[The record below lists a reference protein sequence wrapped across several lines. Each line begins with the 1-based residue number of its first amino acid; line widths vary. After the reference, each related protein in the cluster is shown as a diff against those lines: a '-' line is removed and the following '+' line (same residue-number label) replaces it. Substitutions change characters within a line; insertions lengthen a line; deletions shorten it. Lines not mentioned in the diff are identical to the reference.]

1 MPSDRNRQE
10 RARGRG
16 FTDAREMPACFGGKR
31 KAKNDPQQR
40 KKAVRAAAAAAYAP
54 ENPTDKQAYLTVLMN
69 IPKLF
74 DKTNAD
80 QAID

>member
-1 MPSDRNRQE
+1 MPE
-10 RARGRG
+10 
-16 FTDAREMPACFGGKR
+16 CFGGKR

-40 KKAVRAAAAAAYAP
+40 KKAVRAAAAAAYAA
-54 ENPTDKQAYLTVLMN
+54 ENPTDKQAYLMN

-80 QAID
+80 QAIDSGLSGRC